1 MKNVIA
7 ILVIVLCGVGLFS
20 SCIHCSRSS
29 DDKDLKVLKQVRVA
43 VKTANLRTGPG
54 TSYDYATVKSDGSG
68 GKWQV
73 KRGTLLDVIAQK
85 KGWYQVR
92 VAGNERTAYIKQT
105 LCKELTPSGNSSRKS
120 AKNGTEETKSKDVRD
135 KKPKKASSPSVP
147 SDDEVVEEITS
158 GQPQDDEIF
167 F

>member
-1 MKNVIA
+1 MKNIIT
-7 ILVIVLCGVGLFS
+7 ILIIVLCGVGLFS

-54 TSYDYATVKSDGSG
+54 TSYDYATVESDGSG

-73 KRGTLLDVIAQK
+73 KRGTVLDVVAQK

-92 VAGNERTAYIKQT
+92 IAGNERTAYIKQT
-105 LCKELTPSGNSSRKS
+105 LCKELTSSGKSSRKVT
-120 AKNGTEETKSKDVRD
+120 KNGTEETKSKEVRD
-135 KKPKKASSPSVP
+135 KKSTKSPSPSVP
-147 SDDEVVEEITS
+147 SDDEAVEEITS